1 MPILESFIYVS
12 TSFCQ
17 CGESVLEER
26 AYQTRVAPED
36 VIHMVNTMTDDALEA
51 MKPKLLGEQPNT
63 YAYSKALSE
72 EFVSRC
78 GLPVG
83 IARPSIGKPFF
94 FLLKTFSISARHV
107 EWLSLIKSGKNF
119 LYEKNKLKI

>member
-1 MPILESFIYVS
+1 MRLENSAIIFQMPLLESFIHIS

-26 AYQTRVAPED
+26 AYRTSVSPEN
-36 VIHMVNTMTDDALEA
+36 VIHMINTMTDDALKA
-51 MKPKLLGEQPNT
+51 MKLQLLGEQPNT

-72 EFVSRC
+72 DFVSRC

-83 IARPSIGKPFF
+83 IIRPSIGEEFF
-94 FLLKTFSISARHV
+94 FFEKCFR
-107 EWLSLIKSGKNF
+107 F
-119 LYEKNKLKI
+119 LVIA

>member
-1 MPILESFIYVS
+1 MPLLESFIHIS

-26 AYQTRVAPED
+26 AYRTSILPES
-36 VIHMVNTMTDDALEA
+36 VINMVNTMSEQELEIIR
-51 MKPKLLGEQPNT
+51 PQLLRDQPNT

-72 EFVSRC
+72 DFVSRC

-83 IARPSIGKPFF
+83 VIRPSIGKKSSLNIKVV
-94 FLLKTFSISARHV
+94 LLVQKQKKITFYK
-107 EWLSLIKSGKNF
+107 KSN
-119 LYEKNKLKI
+119 